1 MTYPGIDGR
10 VADLV
15 SGVQWR
21 ISAGVFRYKDNGKL
35 AVLLMKRATGEA
47 AYPWW
52 NIPTGPVINNDVT
65 IRDTVERV
73 VLDKTGLGLQG
84 DHIIEEVESLRW
96 GSEGEAIINLNFV
109 IYDESSDIVAIR
121 YDEFF
126 EYQWV
131 EEERI
136 GTLAIPVPMQDVIR
150 DGFELQRL
158 GVF

>member
-10 VADLV
+10 VADLE
-15 SGVQWR
+15 SGIQWR
-21 ISAGVFRYKDNGKL
+21 ISASVFRYKASGEL

-47 AYPWW
+47 TYPWW
-52 NIPTGPVINNDVT
+52 NIPTGPVLNTDVA
-65 IRDTVERV
+65 IRDTVERIL
-73 VLDKTGLGLQG
+73 LDQTGLGLEG

-96 GSEGEAIINLNFV
+96 GSEGEIIIKLNFV
-109 IYDESSDIVAIR
+109 IYDESSDLVTIS

-136 GTLAIPVPMQDVIR
+136 GTLAMPVSMQDVIR

-158 GVF
+158 GAF